1 MYCICYKSIFVILKK
16 LNPIVKCFKVL
27 LTIAVLLITTISTAQ
42 VKKPFT
48 LRYQSSINGDVIVV
62 GNNTISRT
70 ATGNYNGSDGNHD
83 FSDNVYVDID
93 NDLTTFNSSSANLTN
108 PYPGDPCLA
117 IDKVLLYWAAADK
130 GLIVGNGNNA
140 VELDNQPGWNY
151 NQVKIMLPGQTS
163 YTTVSADDV
172 IFSFQRILNP
182 EHDFHYVSG
191 GHYPYF
197 EQIKF
202 NKLVSSVEK
211 INQYTVRFNL
221 HVPDASFLAHLATPY
236 AVILSSEYGSILTEK
251 NMRSYIDTHPIG
263 TGPFKLQE
271 FRAGSLIR
279 FYQHKDYWR
288 KSMPFE
294 QLVYDITTSNTGRL
308 TKLMTGECDII
319 SDPIGHNKITE
330 RKDLTLESVTSLDV
344 AYLALNTLKTPLN
357 EPLVRQA
364 INLAINKEAIIN
376 ATYLGHAVVADS
388 LLPPTSWAFQTT
400 YNNKE
405 YNPEKAKALLAQ
417 AGFEQGFEMD
427 LWAPPETTSYNPN
440 SLTMAILIQEDLRSI
455 GITVNIIHDHPPVII
470 GMSEPANYDSMLSG
484 WSANHPDPDNFFSYL
499 LSCDA
504 TLTGS
509 NRAFWCHQTFD
520 NLLEKGLHTAQIEQR
535 KYHYQQALNLLATE
549 MPIIPIA
556 HSKTYKA
563 KNNKISGNFFN
574 NFGVNFINVSKK

>member
-1 MYCICYKSIFVILKK
+1 MVIWPMNKFISLNMTTALTFSSVVVKQKINTLATAWPCCFVIFISSLLSACIDSSSVSSLTKK
-16 LNPIVKCFKVL
+16 SLIYCSEASPDSFNPQTSLNQTTLDATSNQIYDR
-27 LTIAVLLITTISTAQ
+27 LITIDPSDNTL
-42 VKKPFT
+42 KPSLAKSWHVTRDGTKVTFY
-48 LRYQSSINGDVIVV
+48 LRKDIQFHATDYFFP
-62 GNNTISRT
+62 SRT
-70 ATGNYNGSDGNHD
+70 LN
-83 FSDNVYVDID
+83 
-93 NDLTTFNSSSANLTN
+93 
-108 PYPGDPCLA
+108 
-117 IDKVLLYWAAADK
+117 
-130 GLIVGNGNNA
+130 
-140 VELDNQPGWNY
+140 
-151 NQVKIMLPGQTS
+151 
-163 YTTVSADDV
+163 ADDV

-182 EHDFHYVSG
+182 EHNFHYVSG

-202 NKLVSSVEK
+202 KKLVSSVEK

-236 AVILSSEYGSILTEK
+236 AVILSGEYGDILTEK

-279 FYQHKDYWR
+279 FYQHKGYWR

-344 AYLALNTLKTPLN
+344 AYLALNTLKAPLN
-357 EPLVRQA
+357 DPLVRQA

-376 ATYLGHAVVADS
+376 AAYLGHGVVANS
-388 LLPPTSWAFQTT
+388 ILPPTSWAFKTIN
-400 YNNKE
+400 NNKE
-405 YNPEKAKALLAQ
+405 YAPKKAKALLAQ
-417 AGFEQGFEMD
+417 AGFKQGFEMD

-440 SLTMAILIQEDLRSI
+440 ALTMAILIQEDLRSI

-504 TLTGS
+504 TQTGS

-520 NLLEKGLHTAQIEQR
+520 GLLEKGLHTAQIEQR
-535 KYHYQQALNLLATE
+535 KYYYQQVLNLLATE

-563 KNNKISGNFFN
+563 KNNKINGKFFN

>member
-1 MYCICYKSIFVILKK
+1 MNKFISLNMATAFSLTSVIAKQKK
-16 LNPIVKCFKVL
+16 LNSLNTAWPCCFVL
-27 LTIAVLLITTISTAQ
+27 FITSLLSACIDSSSVSSLTKKSLIYCSEASPESFNPQTSLNQTTLDATSNQIYDRLITIDPSDNTL
-42 VKKPFT
+42 KPSLAKSWHVTRDGTKVTFY
-48 LRYQSSINGDVIVV
+48 LRKDIHFHATDYFFP
-62 GNNTISRT
+62 SRT
-70 ATGNYNGSDGNHD
+70 
-83 FSDNVYVDID
+83 
-93 NDLTTFNSSSANLTN
+93 
-108 PYPGDPCLA
+108 
-117 IDKVLLYWAAADK
+117 
-130 GLIVGNGNNA
+130 
-140 VELDNQPGWNY
+140 LD
-151 NQVKIMLPGQTS
+151 
-163 YTTVSADDV
+163 ADDV

-520 NLLEKGLHTAQIEQR
+520 SLLEKGLHTAQIEQR